1 MMIISFIL
9 LVLTGLKVKCQTI
22 EHWQS
27 EPVLNNMLTQRAT
40 LNFGPNVGN
49 NPWTISVNAVN
60 KYQQIDGFG
69 ASLTDSSA
77 WLIKYRLTDSKRKEV
92 LESLFGV
99 SGIRMSLL
107 RQPLG
112 SSDFSWESWTFD
124 DTNNNQ
130 DDFSLNNFAMW
141 REDDYIRPM
150 LNLSLAVDKGRVK
163 LFASPWCNS
172 IFEEFLI
179 NLGRPDIFHN
189 IRSIE
194 K

>member
-1 MMIISFIL
+1 MLRFFVLL
-9 LVLTGLKVKCQTI
+9 LVTALKAKCQNI

-27 EPVLNNMLTQRAT
+27 EPVLNSMLTQRAS

-49 NPWTISVNAVN
+49 NPWTISINEQN

-77 WLIKYRLTDSKRKEV
+77 WLIKYKLTDSKRKEV
-92 LESLFGV
+92 LESLFGA

-124 DTNNNQ
+124 DTSNNQ
-130 DDFSLNNFAMW
+130 DDFGLNNFAMW

-150 LNLSLAVDKGRVK
+150 LNLSLDIDRGRIK
-163 LFASPWCNS
+163 LFASPWCNTDYF
-172 IFEEFLI
+172 IFT
-179 NLGRPDIFHN
+179 D
-189 IRSIE
+189 
-194 K
+194 